1 MAIMDDF
8 VKKTGEGL
16 KTIRETAE
24 GIALNVERQ
33 ARVAARKVDILRIR
47 KRIQKTYSDI
57 GGHVYREYAAGRPIV
72 VQFPFLKERL
82 AAVSELKAEIARIE
96 EEIATIRDVQGP
108 TSEEPPEEDER
119 RV

>member
-16 KTIRETAE
+16 KALRETAE

-33 ARVAARKVDILRIR
+33 ARVAARKVDIMRIQ
-47 KRIQKTYSDI
+47 KRIEKTYSDI
-57 GGHVYREYAAGRPIV
+57 GEHVYREYSAGRPV
-72 VQFPFLKERL
+72 VVEFPFLKERL

-96 EEIATIRDVQGP
+96 EEIARIRDVQAPPG
-108 TSEEPPEEDER
+108 EEPPEEDER
-119 RV
+119 RI